1 MKKHASYQVKRH
13 TTNHK
18 KYRKLSKTAAV
29 VGSTVTAVSV
39 AAPLMPA
46 VNVQADTVHIA
57 VHLVNNNLSIK
68 LPHMPSL

>member
-46 VNVQADTVHIA
+46 VNVQADTVQ
-57 VHLVNNNLSIK
+57 
-68 LPHMPSL
+68 